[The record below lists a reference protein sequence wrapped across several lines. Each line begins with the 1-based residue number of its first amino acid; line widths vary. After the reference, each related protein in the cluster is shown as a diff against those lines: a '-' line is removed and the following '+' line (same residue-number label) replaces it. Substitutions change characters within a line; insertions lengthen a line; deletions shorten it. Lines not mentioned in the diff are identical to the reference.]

1 MDYWLIMILLVSTW
15 VMYVTWLAARLRRLH
30 ARVDAASRA
39 LDAALVRRALGVAE
53 LAVTQPI
60 ALGSRAGATELAA
73 HGALCALAEDREGAE
88 SELTRAVQD
97 VLEFRALQSGA
108 LDPSE
113 LESRFTEVLAQN
125 RSVETARALYNDAV
139 RDTCALRRRRHVRTL
154 RLAVHR
160 RRPTYFDID
169 ATLTTALP
177 QSSTTATPA
186 AGPRS

>member
-1 MDYWLIMILLVSTW
+1 MDYWLSAISLVSAW
-15 VMYVTWLAARLRRLH
+15 VLYVTWLAARLRRLYV
-30 ARVDAASRA
+30 RVDAASRA

-53 LAVTQPI
+53 LAVMQPI
-60 ALGSRAGATELAA
+60 ALGSRADVTELAA
-73 HGALCALAEDREGAE
+73 HGALRALAEDREAAE

-97 VLEFRALQSGA
+97 ALWSRVLQSGT
-108 LDPSE
+108 
-113 LESRFTEVLAQN
+113 LESRELQSGFAEVLTQN

-139 RDTCALRRRRHVRTL
+139 RDTCALRRRWHVRTL

-177 QSSTTATPA
+177 QPSSTATPV